1 MKVTFNLSEFRTVNA
16 VLGKVIAM
24 TVVDTRWSDKDQLE
38 GKDLTL
44 EQYNERVE
52 FLRKHDHLFGM
63 NMAREKF
70 KM

>member
-1 MKVTFNLSEFRTVNA
+1 MNVTFNLSDFRTVTA
-16 VLGKVIAM
+16 ELGEKIAM
-24 TVVDTRWSDKDQLE
+24 TVVDTRWSGDPLK
-38 GKDLTL
+38 GNSLTL

-52 FLRKHDHLFGM
+52 FLKVHDHLFGM